1 MRQIDRP
8 IKRIRQTAMSTT
20 QHHEANHHFT
30 KRVEVARQRCEIRRV
45 TERKT
50 DITVCGYDFEE
61 DGEDIESLSTC

>member
-8 IKRIRQTAMSTT
+8 IKRIRQTPVPTT

-50 DITVCGYDFEE
+50 NITVCGYDFEE